1 MKPTKSMTERLAEI
15 IKNAAQQEEIKKEA
29 LFKKNCEEIDHLAN
43 KKVAVKFDW
52 KKVNKATNSFN
63 EEYKVEK
70 VNDKEV
76 RVYNNEEDNVWPDS
90 IALGSFNFYYD
101 DGTLVSESK

>member
-1 MKPTKSMTERLAEI
+1 MGKKLANV
-15 IKNAAQQEEIKKEA
+15 IKDQITKEA
-29 LFKKNCEEIDHLAN
+29 LLKKNSEEIDRIAN

-70 VNDKEV
+70 VNDREV
-76 RVYNNEEDNVWPDS
+76 RVYNSEEDNVWPDN
-90 IALGSFNFYYD
+90 IALGSFNFFYN
-101 DGTLVSESK
+101 DGTLASESK

>member
-1 MKPTKSMTERLAEI
+1 MAKKLAQIIEQEI
-15 IKNAAQQEEIKKEA
+15 IKKA
-29 LFKKNCEEIDHLAN
+29 LFEKNCKKIDAMAN
-43 KKVAVKFDW
+43 KKVSVKFDW

-70 VNDKEV
+70 VNDREV
-76 RVYNNEEDNVWPDS
+76 RVYNNEEDNIWPDN
-90 IALGSFNFYYD
+90 IALGSFNFFYN